1 MVELLIFGESIMP
14 IYEYL
19 CLDCED
25 RFETLVLSSE
35 EEITCPVCGSK
46 RLEKAM
52 SAFALAAGGAA
63 VGCSG
68 SGGFS

>member
-1 MVELLIFGESIMP
+1 MP

-25 RFETLVLSSE
+25 RFETLVLSRE

-46 RLEKAM
+46 RLEKVM

-63 VGCSG
+63 AGCSS